1 MFGRNKPIDNTINTR
16 IDHFA
21 EMEQKIRAA
30 CSMAEDNGVS
40 VAAIHAMFK
49 GFTEQ
54 FRQRSLYVADVTR
67 AKAQTPDEAVAR
79 AMHIKADRER
89 RALEAERAEYR
100 EAVNRAAEAA
110 EERQRGSR

>member
-1 MFGRNKPIDNTINTR
+1 MFGRNKPIDTVINSR

-21 EMEQKIRAA
+21 EMEKKIRAA
-30 CSMAEDNGVS
+30 CSTAEDNGVS
-40 VAAIHAMFK
+40 VGAIHAMFQ

-54 FRQRSLYVADVTR
+54 FRQRSLYTADAALAR
-67 AKAQTPDEAVAR
+67 QQTPGEAVAR

-100 EAVNRAAEAA
+100 ESVNRAAER
-110 EERQRGSR
+110 ER